1 MAIWSRAGLEQ
12 LSNMFCWQMLAQ
24 NVRFYGM
31 AQWLGGDI
39 FDQSLCVLGREDTD
53 LCVHQV
59 ARCDVIMF
67 WMVLNTVTW
76 CLERK
81 NTLNSSFSSASRRHR
96 KRCAKPKTVT
106 NENRQ
111 RRRPRGTSESGPRIC
126 YNNQI
131 PHYIWKSL
139 SNAIGTEDSFFTT
152 SHWG

>member
-1 MAIWSRAGLEQ
+1 
-12 LSNMFCWQMLAQ
+12 MLAQ

-96 KRCAKPKTVT
+96 KRCAKPKTVVQT
-106 NENRQ
+106 KTDNDDDLLGPQNLAPGFVITIKFRITYGNRSQTPSELRTAFSPLATGDEN
-111 RRRPRGTSESGPRIC
+111 P
-126 YNNQI
+126 
-131 PHYIWKSL
+131 
-139 SNAIGTEDSFFTT
+139 
-152 SHWG
+152 